1 VNELSEQ
8 IQSLEWLA
16 ASRDAAIQLW
26 RASMLSLAEALP
38 PTPRQIADPHRKGL
52 RQVTEESPNNATL
65 KKATEIISSYGNQM
79 GNYLDSQDKEIR
91 AVLNSI
97 AQLTDRISS
106 SDQRYAL
113 KLQGIAR
120 KLRQAAAS
128 GDLTRIESEVTAL
141 ERLAE
146 QQQREIR
153 IALQR
158 MNEEITQSEVRRQR
172 ALPGPGSQHAS
183 DSLITLERAVEGWD
197 HYCLVR
203 YEFQSRPGVTV
214 DHRLWATKQAAVLEA
229 LPERVGYNVK
239 VVIPKPGILLAAVHC
254 QLLDYACQAEAME
267 KSLSQLA
274 GALCSSRVVEPVGGE
289 AMREAMARLEKAG

>member
-8 IQSLEWLA
+8 IQSLEWLE

-38 PTPRQIADPHRKGL
+38 QTPRQIADPHRKGL
-52 RQVTEESPNNATL
+52 RQVTEESPNKATL

-79 GNYLDSQDKEIR
+79 ASYLEVQDRESR
-91 AVLNSI
+91 SLLAAVNQLQESLNASNHRFQVRMG
-97 AQLTDRISS
+97 ATLLRLSKT
-106 SDQRYAL
+106 
-113 KLQGIAR
+113 KPNKPELQ
-120 KLRQAAAS
+120 
-128 GDLTRIESEVTAL
+128 AL
-141 ERLAE
+141 EQLLADH
-146 QQQREIR
+146 QREVHS
-153 IALQR
+153 ALQR
-158 MNEEITQSEVRRQR
+158 LSQEISQSEVRRQR

-203 YEFQSRPGVTV
+203 YEFQARPGVPI

-229 LPERVGYNVK
+229 LPERLGYNVK
-239 VVIPKPGILLAAVHC
+239 VVVPKPGILLAAVHC

-274 GALCSSRVVEPVGGE
+274 GALCSSRVVEPVRGE
-289 AMREAMARLEKAG
+289 VMREAMARLEKAG